1 MAQFILS
8 GFADEAAGD
17 LEGQIAALQRNGIP
31 LLEPRSIDGGIL
43 DKTEDELKAIKARLD
58 EAGIGISSLG
68 SPIGKYKIE
77 NDFAPHQESFRKA
90 IAACKLLGTHRM
102 RMFSFFVAPEDY
114 DKYRDEVHARMT
126 WMLDEAEKEG
136 ILLCHENE
144 SKIYGESPAR
154 VKDLLDTHP
163 RLKGIFD
170 AANYVRE
177 GHDPL
182 EGIAVTLPSLE
193 YIHVKDARRTDRALM
208 PCGTGDGQY
217 EEVLSM
223 VDKATDST
231 VILTLEPHLHIF
243 SAYKKIDGHRLAT
256 GFTYDNSD
264 VAFDDAANHLKNT
277 LIKLGYHEENQI
289 WKK

>member
-17 LEGQIAALQRNGIP
+17 LEGQIAALKRNNMP
-31 LLEPRSIDGGIL
+31 LLEPRNIDGAIL
-43 DKTEDELKAIKARLD
+43 TKTEEELRAIKARLD

-77 NDFAPHQESFRKA
+77 EPFAPHQESFRQA
-90 IAACKLLGTHRM
+90 ITACKILGTNRM

-114 DKYRDEVHARMT
+114 DKYRDEVNARME
-126 WMLDEAEKEG
+126 WMLNEAEREG

-144 SKIYGESPAR
+144 SDIYGECPER
-154 VKDLLDTHP
+154 VKDLLETHP
-163 RLKGIFD
+163 RLKGVFD

-182 EGIAVTLPSLE
+182 DGIRVTLPSLE
-193 YIHVKDARRTDRALM
+193 YVHVKDARASDRALM
-208 PCGTGDGQY
+208 PCGMGDGEY
-217 EEVLSM
+217 ETVLRM
-223 VDKATDST
+223 VDESTDGT

-243 SAYKKIDGHRLAT
+243 SAYKKIDNHKLDVGVE
-256 GFTYDNSD
+256 YDNSD
-264 VAFDDAANHLKNT
+264 DAFDSAAAHLKNT